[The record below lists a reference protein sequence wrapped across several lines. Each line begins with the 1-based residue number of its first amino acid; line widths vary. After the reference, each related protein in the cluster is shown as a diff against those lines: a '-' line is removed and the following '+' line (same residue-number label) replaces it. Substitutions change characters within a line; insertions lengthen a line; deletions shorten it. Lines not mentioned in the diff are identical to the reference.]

1 MGGRRLAVPWTWAT
15 ARCQGTSHIRDGTP
29 CQDALRC
36 IVVGQQNDVLVAVVS
51 DGAGSASFGGRGST
65 IISRTISEHARAY
78 FSTTDILPSDERVW
92 SWVDIARDCIGR
104 AAKAS
109 SSELR
114 EYAATLVGVLATAS
128 DAVIMHVGDGA
139 AVLRIDGSWGVP
151 SWPASGEYASTT
163 YFVTDEPAPQ
173 LRITRVAAR
182 ADAVAVF
189 SDGIERLALQF
200 RERSAHTPFF
210 EGMFK
215 PLWASK
221 EKGKDTRLS
230 ADLKRYLDGEAVNS
244 RTDDDKSLILATRR

>member
-1 MGGRRLAVPWTWAT
+1 VPWTWAT
-15 ARCQGTSHIRDGTP
+15 ARCQGTSHVRDGTP

-36 IVVGQQNDVLVAVVS
+36 IVAGPHANVLVAVVS
-51 DGAGSASFGGRGST
+51 DGAGSASFGGRGSM
-65 IISRTISEHARAY
+65 IISRTISEYARIY
-78 FSTTDILPSDERVW
+78 FSANNLLPSDDEVW
-92 SWVDIARDCIGR
+92 SWVDVARDCIGR

-109 SSELR
+109 SGDLR
-114 EYAATLVGVLATAS
+114 AYAATLIGVLATES

-139 AVLRIDGSWGVP
+139 AVLRIDSSWSVP
-151 SWPASGEYASTT
+151 SWPATGEYASTT

-173 LRITRVAAR
+173 LRITRIAAR

-200 RERSAHTPFF
+200 RERSAHAPFF
-210 EGMFK
+210 ESMFK

-230 ADLKRYLDGEAVNS
+230 AGLKSYLDGEAVNS
-244 RTDDDKSLILATRR
+244 RTDDDKSLILAARQ

>member
-1 MGGRRLAVPWTWAT
+1 MGSRRLAVPWTWAT
-15 ARCQGTSHIRDGTP
+15 ARCRGTSHVRDGTP

-36 IVVGQQNDVLVAVVS
+36 IVVGQQNHALVAVVS
-51 DGAGSASFGGRGST
+51 DGAGSANFGGRGST
-65 IISRTISEHARAY
+65 IISRGISEHARSY
-78 FSTTDILPSDERVW
+78 FATTDILPSDDELW
-92 SWVDIARDCIGR
+92 SWLDSARDCIGR

-128 DAVIMHVGDGA
+128 GAVIVHVGDGA
-139 AVLRIDGSWGVP
+139 AVLRIDGSWRVP

-173 LRITRVAAR
+173 LRITRIAAR

-215 PLWASK
+215 PLWAST
-221 EKGKDTRLS
+221 ETGKDTRLS
-230 ADLKRYLDGEAVNS
+230 ADLKRYLNGEAVNS
-244 RTDDDKSLILATRR
+244 RTDDDKSLILAARQ